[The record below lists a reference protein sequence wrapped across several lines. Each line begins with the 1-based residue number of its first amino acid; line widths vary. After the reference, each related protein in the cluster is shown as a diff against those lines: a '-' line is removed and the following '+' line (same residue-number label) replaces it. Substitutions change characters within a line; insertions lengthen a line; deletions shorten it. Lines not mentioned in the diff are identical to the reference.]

1 MSRVPFAYAACAL
14 IWGTTW
20 YGIRVC
26 LEGYPTFTALAL
38 RFIIASCVL
47 VPLALRVGPWPRGK
61 AWWYLLVAGVL
72 NAGAYL
78 LVYVGEERVSGGVA
92 AVLYGTQPLI
102 LAVLLAAT
110 RMEPITR
117 RHMVGAIVSLIGVVL
132 LAYDR
137 FDVSPQQAF
146 GVGLELGSVLVSTIY
161 SMVMK
166 RHSGGVHGLVST
178 TIFLAVTAIVLGIV
192 ALAMGPWIPWPPPLG
207 PTVALLYLAL
217 VGSVVAFLL
226 YFWLLRATTLLLTST
241 LVFVYPLVALA
252 IDAAFERAIT
262 LGPRA
267 YVGAAITLAGL
278 AVSLRRG

>member
-1 MSRVPFAYAACAL
+1 MSRVPLAYAACAL

-20 YGIRVC
+20 YAIRVC

-38 RFIIASCVL
+38 RFVIATLVL

-61 AWWYLLVAGVL
+61 AWLYLVIAGVL
-72 NAGAYL
+72 DAGSYL
-78 LVYVGEERVSGGVA
+78 LVYIGEERVPGGVA

-117 RHMVGAIVSLIGVVL
+117 RHVVGAIVSLAGVVI
-132 LAYDR
+132 LAWDR
-137 FDVSPQQAF
+137 FAVSPQQAL
-146 GVGLELGSVLVSTIY
+146 GVVLVLGSVVVSTIY

-166 RHSGGVHGLVST
+166 KQSGGVHGLVST
-178 TIFLAVTAIVLGIV
+178 TVFLGVTALVLGIV
-192 ALAMGPWIPWPPPLG
+192 ALAVHAGLPWPLPVG
-207 PTVALLYLAL
+207 PTIALCYLAII
-217 VGSVVAFLL
+217 GSVVAFLV

-262 LGPRA
+262 LGPGA
-267 YVGAAITLAGL
+267 YLGTAITLAGL

>member
-20 YGIRVC
+20 YAIRVC
-26 LEGYPTFTALAL
+26 LEGYPTYTAVAL
-38 RFIIASCVL
+38 RFGIAACIL
-47 VPLALRVGPWPRGK
+47 VPIALRLGPWPRGK
-61 AWWYLLVAGVL
+61 AWGYLAIAGVL
-72 NAGAYL
+72 DAVSYL
-78 LVYVGEERVSGGVA
+78 LVYVGEERVPGGVA

-110 RMEPITR
+110 RIEPITR
-117 RHMVGAIVSLIGVVL
+117 RHVAGAIISLAGVVV
-132 LAYDR
+132 LALDR
-137 FDVSPQQAF
+137 FDVSPQQAL
-146 GVGLELGSVLVSTIY
+146 GVVFVIGSVLVTTIY

-166 RHSGGVHGLVST
+166 RQSGGVHGLVST
-178 TIFLAVTAIVLGIV
+178 TIFLSVTAIVLGIV
-192 ALAMGPWIPWPPPLG
+192 ALATRSGVPWPPPLR
-207 PTVALLYLAL
+207 PTLALLYLA
-217 VGSVVAFLL
+217 VIGSVVAFLV

-252 IDAAFERAIT
+252 IDAAFERAIS

-278 AVSLRRG
+278 AVSLRRE